1 LGSNK
6 IYLVAVCP
14 FAGQPPALVS
24 WLKGAL
30 RLRYTSSV
38 AETSPAPVPAT
49 SADFVNIAPD
59 ESFSARLKLFNY
71 SGIVFAIL
79 QSACSAFIALSGIRL
94 LVGVGA
100 LAFAAGA
107 LRFAD
112 RIHLDVVRLPMLFL
126 ALLGSVLNLLA
137 LRRVWSLRRRTASA
151 WRQHPVPEKKRRA
164 ERLQF
169 AISVLTILI
178 LAAESA
184 AHYHL
189 FHHF

>member
-1 LGSNK
+1 M
-6 IYLVAVCP
+6 
-14 FAGQPPALVS
+14 
-24 WLKGAL
+24 
-30 RLRYTSSV
+30 
-38 AETSPAPVPAT
+38 
-49 SADFVNIAPD
+49 
-59 ESFSARLKLFNY
+59 LFNW
-71 SGIVFAIL
+71 SGILFAIL

-112 RIHLDVVRLPMLFL
+112 RIHVDAIRIPMMSL
-126 ALLGSVLNLLA
+126 ALLGSILNLFA
-137 LRRVWSLRRRTASA
+137 LRRVWSLRRRSASA
-151 WRQHPVPEKKRRA
+151 WRQRPVPMEKRRA

-178 LAAESA
+178 VAVETA